1 MDLMGIVLLILGIG
15 IGFALG
21 WLLKKDN
28 AVAPENNN
36 SELEVL
42 NKRISDSVLEREILN
57 KKINALSLDKG
68 ELTGKI
74 NTSRDIFKEQKENLD
89 KLSDQKSSLLIENA
103 QLKEANQ
110 NINYKLTEQK
120 TEVDQLQK
128 KFTLEFENI
137 ASKLLKQNTTDFA
150 EANQKRLSEILDPLK
165 ENIKTFEEKVEEKYV
180 KEVKER
186 SALMTEVKNLSDL
199 NQQMRADAQSLTKA
213 LKGDSK
219 TQGNWGELILEK
231 ILESSGLVKGE
242 EYKTEDFYTN
252 QTGGGSRLD
261 VVINLPDDKQIII
274 DSKASLTAY
283 TNYIDTENEQEKV
296 LHIKAHLTS
305 VRSHIDLLSKKDYSQ
320 IPGLNTPDF
329 VLMFMPSEPSFSFT
343 LQNDPNIY
351 NYAWD
356 RKIIIVSPTT
366 LLATLKTVASV
377 WKQERQTKNAL
388 EIARQSGALYDKFVG
403 FIIDLE
409 KIEKGLKTSQEAYTG
424 AVNKLKTG
432 SGNLIGRAEK
442 IRTLGAKTSK
452 QIDAKYTDENNSQL
466 EN

>member
-1 MDLMGIVLLILGIG
+1 MDLLGIVYLIVGLGLGFFIG
-15 IGFALG
+15 
-21 WLLKKDN
+21 K
-28 AVAPENNN
+28 
-36 SELEVL
+36 S
-42 NKRISDSVLEREILN
+42 LN
-57 KKINALSLDKG
+57 KKTGTDNSNQDNSK
-68 ELTGKI
+68 ELTEELGTLKGRLNAAVENYQEQKGQI
-74 NTSRDIFKEQKENLD
+74 ENLSQQKENLI
-89 KLSDQKSSLLIENA
+89 SENS
-103 QLKEANQ
+103 QLKESNQ
-110 NINYKLTEQK
+110 NLSEKLTEHK

-137 ASKLLKQNTTDFA
+137 ANKLLKQNTTDFA
-150 EANQKRLSEILDPLK
+150 EANQKRLSEILNPLK

-186 SALMTEVKNLSDL
+186 SALMAEVKTLSEL
-199 NQQMRADAQSLTKA
+199 NQQMHEDAQSLTKA

-242 EYKTEDFYTN
+242 EYKTEDYYTN
-252 QTGGGSRLD
+252 QDGGGSRLD
-261 VVINLPDDKQIII
+261 VIINLPDNKQIII
-274 DSKASLTAY
+274 DSKASITAY
-283 TNYIDTENEQEKV
+283 TNYIDTDDEQEKATQ
-296 LHIKAHLTS
+296 IKAHLAS
-305 VRSHIDLLSKKDYSQ
+305 VKSHIDLLSKKDYSQ

-356 RKIIIVSPTT
+356 KKIVIVSPTT

-403 FIIDLE
+403 FLADLE
-409 KIEKGLKTSQEAYTG
+409 KIEKGLKTSQDAYAG

-442 IRTLGAKTSK
+442 IRILGAKTSK
-452 QIDAKYTDENNSQL
+452 QIDNKYLDENDNQI
-466 EN
+466 EA

>member
-1 MDLMGIVLLILGIG
+1 MGIVYLIVGIG
-15 IGFALG
+15 IGFLIG
-21 WLLKKDN
+21 KLLKKEGNTDN
-28 AVAPENNN
+28 LDADN
-36 SELEVL
+36 S
-42 NKRISDSVLEREILN
+42 K
-57 KKINALSLDKG
+57 
-68 ELTGKI
+68 ELTEELGTLKGRL
-74 NTSRDIFKEQKENLD
+74 NAAVENYQEQKDQITTLSQQKETLISEN
-89 KLSDQKSSLLIENA
+89 S
-103 QLKEANQ
+103 QLKESNQ
-110 NINYKLTEQK
+110 NLSEKLIEHK
-120 TEVDQLQK
+120 TEVEQLQK

-137 ASKLLKQNTTDFA
+137 ANKLLKQNTSDFA
-150 EANQKRLSEILDPLK
+150 EANQKRLSEILNPLK
-165 ENIKTFEEKVEEKYV
+165 ENIKTFEQKVEEKYV

-186 SALMTEVKNLSDL
+186 SALMTEVKTLSEL
-199 NQQMRADAQSLTKA
+199 NQQMRLDAQSLTKA

-231 ILESSGLVKGE
+231 ILENSGLIKGE
-242 EYKTEDFYTN
+242 EYKTEDYYTN

-261 VVINLPDDKQIII
+261 VIINLPDSKQIII
-274 DSKASLTAY
+274 DSKVSITAY
-283 TNYIDTENEQEKV
+283 TNYIETEDENEKAIQ
-296 LHIKAHLTS
+296 IKAHLAS
-305 VRSHIDLLSKKDYSQ
+305 VKSHIDLLSKKDYSQ

-343 LQNDPNIY
+343 LQNDSSIY

-356 RKIIIVSPTT
+356 KKIVIVSPTT

-403 FIIDLE
+403 FISDLE

-442 IRTLGAKTSK
+442 IRILGAKTSK
-452 QIDAKYTDENNSQL
+452 QIDSKYLDENDTQI
-466 EN
+466 EA

>member
-1 MDLMGIVLLILGIG
+1 MGVVLLIIGIG
-15 IGFALG
+15 IGFGLG
-21 WLLKKDN
+21 WLLKKDTT
-28 AVAPENNN
+28 VTPENNN

-42 NKRISDSVLEREILN
+42 NKRVQEHTSEKEVLN
-57 KKINALSLDKG
+57 KRINELSLEKG

-74 NTSRDIFKEQKENLD
+74 NTSRDIFKEQKDHLEA
-89 KLSDQKSSLLIENA
+89 LSEQKSTLLIENA
-103 QLKEANQ
+103 QLKESNQ
-110 NINYKLTEQK
+110 NINHKLTDQK
-120 TEVDQLQK
+120 VEVDQLQK

-137 ASKLLKQNTTDFA
+137 ANKLLKQNTTDFA

-186 SALMTEVKNLSDL
+186 SALMTEVKALSDL

-242 EYKTEDFYTN
+242 EYKTEDYYTN
-252 QTGGGSRLD
+252 QDGGGSRLD
-261 VVINLPDDKQIII
+261 VIINLPDNKQIII
-274 DSKASLTAY
+274 DSKASITAY
-283 TNYIDTENEQEKV
+283 TNYIDTDDEQEKV
-296 LHIKAHLTS
+296 LQIKAHLTS
-305 VRSHIDLLSKKDYSQ
+305 VKSHIELLSKKDYSQ

-351 NYAWD
+351 NYAWE

-403 FIIDLE
+403 FISDLE

-452 QIDAKYTDENNSQL
+452 QIDPKYTDKNDTQL
-466 EN
+466 EA

>member
-1 MDLMGIVLLILGIG
+1 MSLFGIIYLIVGVVV
-15 IGFALG
+15 GFALG
-21 WLLKKDN
+21 YLLKKGN
-28 AVAPENNN
+28 TTPIENNG
-36 SELEVL
+36 SEVMDL
-42 NKRISDSVLEREILN
+42 NKRIKDALLEKDNLN
-57 KKINALSLDKG
+57 KKINELSLEKG

-74 NTSRDIFKEQKENLD
+74 NTSRDIFKEQKGNTD
-89 KLSDQKSSLLIENA
+89 KLSEHKNNLLSENS

-110 NINYKLTEQK
+110 NLKAKLIEHK
-120 TEVDQLQK
+120 TEVEQLQK

-137 ASKLLKQNTTDFA
+137 ANKLLKQNTSDFA
-150 EANQKRLSEILDPLK
+150 EANQKRLSEILNPLK
-165 ENIKTFEEKVEEKYV
+165 ENIKTFEQKVEEKYV

-186 SALMTEVKNLSDL
+186 SALMTEVKTLSEL
-199 NQQMRADAQSLTKA
+199 NQQMREDAQSLTKA

-231 ILESSGLVKGE
+231 ILENSGLIKGE

-261 VVINLPDDKQIII
+261 VVINLPDEKQIII
-274 DSKASLTAY
+274 DSKVSITAY
-283 TNYIDTENEQEKV
+283 TNYIDTDDDGEKT
-296 LHIKAHLTS
+296 LQLKAHLSS
-305 VRSHIDLLSKKDYSQ
+305 VKSHIDLLSKKDYSQ

-356 RKIIIVSPTT
+356 KKIVVVSPTT
-366 LLATLKTVASV
+366 LLATLRTVASV

-403 FIIDLE
+403 FISDLE
-409 KIEKGLKTSQEAYTG
+409 KIDKGLKTSQDAYNG

-452 QIDAKYTDENNSQL
+452 QIDTKYL
-466 EN
+466 EEIDHQIEE

>member
-1 MDLMGIVLLILGIG
+1 MELMEIVYLIVGIG
-15 IGFALG
+15 TGFGLG
-21 WLLKKDN
+21 WFFKKSN
-28 AVAPENNN
+28 PETTENNTTEF
-36 SELEVL
+36 ELL
-42 NKRISDSVLEREILN
+42 NKRIHDLALEKNALN
-57 KKINALSLDKG
+57 KIINELSLEKG
-68 ELTGKI
+68 ELTGKV
-74 NTSRDIFKEQKENLD
+74 NTSRDIFKEQKETLD
-89 KLSDQKSSLLIENA
+89 ILSEQKSALLTDNA
-103 QLKEANQ
+103 QLKESNQ
-110 NINYKLTEQK
+110 NISNKLTDQK
-120 TEVDQLQK
+120 AEVEQLQK
-128 KFTLEFENI
+128 KFTVEFENI
-137 ASKLLKQNTTDFA
+137 ANKLLKQNTTDFA
-150 EANQKRLSEILDPLK
+150 EANQKRLSEILNPLK

-186 SALMTEVKNLSDL
+186 SALMTEIRNLSDL

-242 EYKTEDFYTN
+242 EYKTEDYYTN

-261 VVINLPDDKQIII
+261 VIIKLPDDKQIII

-283 TNYIDTENEQEKV
+283 TNYIDTDDEQEKE
-296 LHIKAHLTS
+296 LQIKAHLTS
-305 VRSHIDLLSKKDYSQ
+305 VKSHIDLLSKKDYSQ

-409 KIEKGLKTSQEAYTG
+409 KIDKGLKTSQDAYNG
-424 AVNKLKTG
+424 AINKLKTG

-466 EN
+466 EV

>member
-1 MDLMGIVLLILGIG
+1 MDLMGIILLIIG
-15 IGFALG
+15 IAVGFALG
-21 WLLKKDN
+21 WLLKNNKVSGNEDN
-28 AVAPENNN
+28 SNSLEEIGSLNGRLSAAVENY
-36 SELEVL
+36 
-42 NKRISDSVLEREILN
+42 
-57 KKINALSLDKG
+57 
-68 ELTGKI
+68 
-74 NTSRDIFKEQKENLD
+74 KEQKIQIEKLSLQKDELLATNSQLQTENENLTE
-89 KLSDQKSSLLIENA
+89 K
-103 QLKEANQ
+103 LKEH
-110 NINYKLTEQK
+110 KL
-120 TEVDQLQK
+120 EVEQLQK
-128 KFTLEFENI
+128 KFTTEFENI
-137 ASKLLKQNTTDFA
+137 ANKLLKQNTTDFA
-150 EANQKRLSEILDPLK
+150 ESNQKRLDEILKPLR
-165 ENIKTFEEKVEEKYV
+165 ENIKTFEQKVEDKYV

-186 SALMTEVKNLSDL
+186 SALMTEVKALSEL
-199 NQQMRADAQSLTKA
+199 NQQMREDAQSLTKA

-242 EYKTEDFYTN
+242 EYRTEDYYTN

-261 VVINLPDDKQIII
+261 VIIKLPDDKQIII
-274 DSKASLTAY
+274 DSKVSITAY
-283 TNYIDTENEQEKV
+283 TNYIDTDDESEKETQ
-296 LHIKAHLTS
+296 IKAHIAS
-305 VRSHIDLLSKKDYSQ
+305 VKSHIDILSKKDYSQ

-343 LQNDPNIY
+343 LQNSNDIY

-356 RKIIIVSPTT
+356 KKIVIVSPTT

-403 FIIDLE
+403 FITDLE
-409 KIEKGLKTSQEAYTG
+409 KIQKGITTSQEAYNG

-452 QIDAKYTDENNSQL
+452 QLDTHYTEDNDQIE
-466 EN
+466 E

>member
-1 MDLMGIVLLILGIG
+1 MDNIKVRDLG
-15 IGFALG
+15 
-21 WLLKKDN
+21 
-28 AVAPENNN
+28 VME
-36 SELEVL
+36 E
-42 NKRISDSVLEREILN
+42 
-57 KKINALSLDKG
+57 
-68 ELTGKI
+68 
-74 NTSRDIFKEQKENLD
+74 
-89 KLSDQKSSLLIENA
+89 KSTQEIEN
-103 QLKEANQ
+103 QLLAKHEEEQEALTKDTPELKVKEF
-110 NINYKLTEQK
+110 
-120 TEVDQLQK
+120 V
-128 KFTLEFENI
+128 
-137 ASKLLKQNTTDFA
+137 
-150 EANQKRLSEILDPLK
+150 
-165 ENIKTFEEKVEEKYV
+165 EEKVEEKYV

-283 TNYIDTENEQEKV
+283 TNYIDTDVEQEKA

-305 VRSHIDLLSKKDYSQ
+305 VKNHIDLLSKKDYSQ

-403 FIIDLE
+403 FILDLE
-409 KIEKGLKTSQEAYTG
+409 KIEKGLKTSQDAYTG
-424 AVNKLKTG
+424 AVNKLKSG

-442 IRTLGAKTSK
+442 IRILGAKTSK
-452 QIDAKYTDENNSQL
+452 KIDAKYTDKNDPKL
-466 EN
+466 EA